1 MRGSGRGD
9 EDEGIHE
16 QPAVQVFRVLALAVR
31 PLLVLDRQP
40 LGAFQVSLKRDTRSR
55 LALSVHAYAVTTH
68 LAFGAM
74 AEQVRR
80 LLCGVCVL
88 KPYEK
93 DEDRILLRS
102 RRRVSSA

>member
-40 LGAFQVSLKRDTRSR
+40 LGAFQVSLKRDTKVQASPFSSCLCRHNTSR
-55 LALSVHAYAVTTH
+55 LRSHGRTSQTTI
-68 LAFGAM
+68 M
-74 AEQVRR
+74 
-80 LLCGVCVL
+80 
-88 KPYEK
+88 
-93 DEDRILLRS
+93 
-102 RRRVSSA
+102 RRVRPEAL

>member
-1 MRGSGRGD
+1 MRGSERGD

-40 LGAFQVSLKRDTRSR
+40 IGAFQVSLKRDSKCPGCSP
-55 LALSVHAYAVTTH
+55 SVHAYAVTTH

-80 LLCGVCVL
+80 MLCGVCVL

-93 DEDRILLRS
+93 DED
-102 RRRVSSA
+102 